1 MSEKQPYQIKCPK
14 CGEMQEVQ
22 LFESVNVKRQPEL
35 RDQLMANKINE
46 VICSACEF
54 SFRVDK
60 PLLYIDPD
68 HRLLIYMIP
77 ASEAQYET
85 GEDQFNEFI
94 RNMLKLLPADFR
106 APEVQLV
113 FNRTE
118 LIERIFL
125 LEAGLNPRII
135 EYIKHQIYSQNGPR
149 IPPETKAILFNAQDS
164 NEETLCFIVQDIASR
179 KFEAVLQYQRDTYV
193 GLDEMFS
200 EGEKSAD
207 LIELFPGPYFSA
219 RKLFLEDPLATEKL
233 DEDDL
238 SQD

>member
-1 MSEKQPYQIKCPK
+1 MSEKKPYQIKCPK
-14 CGEMQEVQ
+14 CGNTQDVE
-22 LFESVNVKRQPEL
+22 LYESINVKRHPEL

-46 VICSACEF
+46 VTCASCEF

-68 HRLLIYMIP
+68 HRVLIYMIP

-118 LIERIFL
+118 LVERIFL
-125 LEAGLNPRII
+125 IEAGLNPRII
-135 EYIKHQIYSQNGPR
+135 EYIKHQIYSQNGRR
-149 IPPETKAILFNAQDS
+149 IPPETKALLFNAEDS
-164 NEETLCFIVQDIASR
+164 NEENLCFVVQDIPTR
-179 KFEAVLQYQRDTYV
+179 KFEAVLQYQRETYV

-200 EGEKSAD
+200 DGEKSAD
-207 LIELFPGPYFSA
+207 LMELFPGPYISA
-219 RKLFLEDPLATEKL
+219 RRLFMEDPLATDRL
-233 DEDDL
+233 EDSEFD
-238 SQD
+238 